1 MFDRHFSFGD
11 RVRIAASAA
20 VVLIIF
26 VLCSIVLLSARG
38 IARVRLI
45 AH

>member
-11 RVRIAASAA
+11 RLRVAASAA

-38 IARVRLI
+38 ISKLI